1 MIKQSPQFSVSLSDR
16 LNDFTAAIPAAF
28 AREAGAPEPPM
39 EIPPMTKNNM
49 RNVTA
54 ALMAAATLILA
65 ATTGPAAAAEAV
77 GSNQMCIMSNYIE
90 ETPVI
95 DSRTILVRMNPGR
108 GYKRIELAT
117 DCNTIADGKSLAFDT
132 SVNRLCVQD
141 TLNAHED
148 SGHACTISKIV
159 TIDADEAQELLS
171 RRR

>member
-1 MIKQSPQFSVSLSDR
+1 M
-16 LNDFTAAIPAAF
+16 
-28 AREAGAPEPPM
+28 AGAGL
-39 EIPPMTKNNM
+39 
-49 RNVTA
+49 
-54 ALMAAATLILA
+54 ALAVALPGVAV
-65 ATTGPAAAAEAV
+65 PAAAAADKV
-77 GSNQMCIMSNYIE
+77 GSTQMCIMSNYIE

-95 DSRTILVRMNPGR
+95 DNRTILVRMNPGR

-117 DCNTIADGKSLAFDT
+117 DCNTMADGKTLAFDT

-159 TIDADEAQELLS
+159 TIDADEAQELMS